1 VNIALTRLP
10 LDEPRWQAFVA
21 GRRDATPLH
30 LPAWTTFLADC
41 YGFESFVLAAES
53 ERRVVAGIPVI
64 VAPRPFGKKR
74 WVSLPFSDR
83 CEPLGEVTSEFVADL
98 DQARRD
104 AGVAT
109 LELRGRLPNVAGWS
123 AGHVHRL
130 PLAPGIETLTRA
142 YHSSIRQ
149 GIRVAAREG
158 VSVRTAD
165 RESDLVETFYS
176 LHVRTRRRLGVP
188 VQRRRYFRLLW
199 ERLIDPGHGFVLVA
213 EHESTPI
220 AAAVFLRSAGTVL
233 YKYGASDDRSWKL
246 RPNNALFEHA
256 IAQAAAEGAD
266 FFDWGRTDFADDGLR
281 RFKAN
286 WGSDEEELTYC
297 RLGGGAP
304 RPQGAG
310 GRLSRSVIRRSPAAV
325 SRLAGALLYRYAA

>member
-1 VNIALTRLP
+1 MSVTLTRLP
-10 LDEPRWQAFVA
+10 LDEPRWHAFVA
-21 GRRDATPLH
+21 SRREAAPLH

-41 YGFESFVLAAES
+41 YRFESFVLAAEV
-53 ERRVVAGIPVI
+53 EGRIVAGIPVLQ
-64 VAPRPFGKKR
+64 VRRPFGKKR

-83 CEPLGEVTSEFVADL
+83 CELLGDVPTDFVAAL
-98 DQARRD
+98 DEQRRG

-109 LELRGRLPNVAGWS
+109 LELRGSLPGIAGWS
-123 AGHVHRL
+123 PGYVHRL
-130 PLAPGIETLTRA
+130 ALAPGIDALTRG
-142 YHSSIRQ
+142 YHSSVRQ

-158 VSVRTAD
+158 VSVRTGEQAG
-165 RESDLVETFYS
+165 DLVETFYS

-199 ERLIDPGHGFVLVA
+199 ERLIAPGHGFVLVA
-213 EHESTPI
+213 EHDSTPI

-246 RPNNALFEHA
+246 RANNALFEHA
-256 IAQAAAEGAD
+256 IARAAADGAD
-266 FFDWGRTDFADDGLR
+266 WFDWGRTDFADDGLR

-286 WGSDEEELTYC
+286 WGSDEEELTYS
-297 RLGGGAP
+297 RLGGGVP
-304 RPQGAG
+304 RPSGAG
-310 GRLSRSVIRRSPAAV
+310 GGLSRSVIRRSPAAV

>member
-1 VNIALTRLP
+1 MSVTLTRLP
-10 LDEPRWQAFVA
+10 LDEPRWQAFVTS
-21 GRRDATPLH
+21 RREATPLH

-41 YGFESFVLAAES
+41 YGFDSFVLAAETGS
-53 ERRVVAGIPVI
+53 RIVAGIPVI
-64 VAPRPFGKKR
+64 VAPRPFTKKR

-83 CEPLGEVTSEFVADL
+83 CEPLGEVTSEFAAGL
-98 DQARRD
+98 DEARRD
-104 AGVAT
+104 AGVAA
-109 LELRGRLPNVAGWS
+109 LELRGGLPDAAGWS
-123 AGHVHRL
+123 AGYIHRL

-158 VSVRTAD
+158 VSVRIGD
-165 RESDLVETFYS
+165 RPNDLVETFYS

-199 ERLIDPGHGFVLVA
+199 ERLIAPGHGFVLVA
-213 EHESTPI
+213 EHGSTPI
-220 AAAVFLRSAGTVL
+220 AAAVFLQSAGTVL

-256 IAQAAAEGAD
+256 IARAATDGAD
-266 FFDWGRTDFADDGLR
+266 FFDWGRTDFADEGLR

-297 RLGGGAP
+297 ELGGGAP
-304 RPQGAG
+304 RSQRAG
-310 GRLSRSVIRRSPAAV
+310 GGLARSVIRRSPAAV